1 VAREAFRLEQV
12 LELRRQREEQEQL
25 ALRAL
30 LDEQRSEQDRLEQL
44 RSRQQSHIAAIAAR
58 ARAGAFDAAE
68 LEQAQRYL
76 DRLAAEIEAQT
87 LALAHCESRVEAQ
100 RTALMQALQGRRAL
114 EQLKE
119 QHEEATRLD
128 ERRAEAKVADDI
140 ATTRFVRRER

>member
-1 VAREAFRLEQV
+1 MAREAFRLEQV

-30 LDEQRSEQDRLEQL
+30 LDEQRSEQGRLDQL

-58 ARAGAFDAAE
+58 ARAGAFDATE

-87 LALAHCESRVEAQ
+87 LALSHCESRVEAQ
-100 RTALMQALQGRRAL
+100 RGALMQALQGRRAL

-119 QHEEATRLD
+119 QHEAATRLD

-140 ATTRFVRRER
+140 ATTRFVRKER